1 MPTEIESP
9 HRKKECLINFFN
21 NIYNHLLIIGNNN
34 KHKQAYHVYNN
45 DNNNNPFEQVW
56 MMKVLPLHRKRTL
69 KYKGINEMRIIIW

>member
-1 MPTEIESP
+1 M
-9 HRKKECLINFFN
+9 
-21 NIYNHLLIIGNNN
+21 IIGNNN

-69 KYKGINEMRIIIW
+69 KYRGINEMRIIIW